1 MQQTNTTKSIN
12 KYWVSMTDKFMSGWG
27 MADRKT
33 NKLVIEC
40 DSYNEALI
48 VEQNAKDRSEMKY
61 INICMNKPYYN
72 SNDYEVSIHDKND
85 YGSWFIPLYFA
96 KRRLEQRE
104 QELLNNGA

>member
-1 MQQTNTTKSIN
+1 MNKKTTS

-27 MADRKT
+27 MSDKRT

-48 VEQNAKDRSEMKY
+48 VEQNAKDRSEMKFV
-61 INICMNKPYYN
+61 NICMNKPRYN
-72 SNDYEVSIHDKND
+72 SSYYRVDYHDKTD
-85 YGSWFIPLYFA
+85 YASWFIPLYFA